1 MSRYTLK
8 TVILTGRAS
17 RLFPFSG
24 NFPVK
29 KARDCDCGTELSEGE
44 RERKREI
51 ERGGERDSKTEGGE
65 NSA

>member
-1 MSRYTLK
+1 MIAVSQYTLK

-29 KARDCDCGTELSEGE
+29 KVRDCDCGTELSEGE
-44 RERKREI
+44 REKKKKDRE
-51 ERGGERDSKTEGGE
+51 RR
-65 NSA
+65 